1 MVYPK
6 SLGVHVAARFD
17 ESLVGRVQQASDIVE
32 VISEHLALNP
42 KGRELVGLCPFHKD
56 TRPSMYVNP
65 VKQIFKCFACG
76 AGGTVFHFIQL
87 RENLTFPQA
96 IERLAHRAGI
106 EVKPVAQSGPREGL
120 SPQSLAK
127 LNAWAMAHWQGRLGD
142 ENAGRIAREYIDRR
156 GISAESVKKWA
167 LGFAP
172 ESWDD
177 MVGAAARKKI
187 PDKALVEGGL
197 AVKRDTASQGLYD
210 KFRNRLMF
218 PITDVAG
225 KVLAFGGRTL
235 GDDPAKYMNSPAT
248 VLFDKS
254 NTVYGLQQAR
264 HAITSSGT
272 VVVVEG
278 YMDCLMC
285 HQFGVENVVAGLGTS
300 FTAGQAHLLRRYAN
314 RIVLLFDSDVAGAA
328 ASSRALEICLEEG
341 IDIKLAF
348 VPQGKDPCDFLLAAG
363 KDSLLAVINGAADVM
378 DFKWDQLKESFKT
391 GDTLGQRAAATRQF
405 VHTLAA
411 ALRAGKL
418 DRITRGLIL
427 NRVAALTGL
436 SPRQLEDE
444 IAAQIGALNRTA
456 SYKTENSK
464 VVSLDLGDGWFA
476 KAQREVVEV
485 LLNDPSLT
493 VLAAERISS
502 ADFDVPALKDIAG
515 LLFDSSDRNDNLS
528 VVEILSRVESTD
540 TAAIVVQLQQE
551 GEKKGNY
558 RPRLI
563 DAVKAMLDAGRK
575 VETAADDETQRLMSI
590 AARARKPDL
599 RNIGMK

>member
-1 MVYPK
+1 V
-6 SLGVHVAARFD
+6 SARFD
-17 ESLVGRVQQASDIVE
+17 DNLVGRVQQASDIVE
-32 VISEHLALNP
+32 VISEHLALHP

-56 TRPSMYVNP
+56 TRPSLYVNP

-76 AGGTVFHFIQL
+76 AGGTVFTFLQL

-96 IERLAHRAGI
+96 IERLAQRAGI
-106 EVKPVAQSGPREGL
+106 EVKVVHRSASQQSGI

-127 LNAWAMAHWQGRLGD
+127 LNAWAVGHWQGRLKD
-142 ENAGRIAREYIDRR
+142 DKAGSTAREYISSR
-156 GISAESVKKWA
+156 GIAPESVEKWS

-172 ESWDD
+172 EAWTD
-177 MVGAAARKKI
+177 MVDAAAAKKI
-187 PDKALVEGGL
+187 PPKALIDGGL
-197 AVKRDTASQGLYD
+197 AVQREAGGQGLYD

-218 PITDVAG
+218 PIVDVTG
-225 KVLAFGGRTL
+225 KVVAFGGRTL
-235 GDDPAKYMNSPAT
+235 GNDPAKYMNSPAT

-254 NTVYGLQQAR
+254 NTIYGLQHAR
-264 HAITSSGT
+264 HAIVSSGT

-314 RIVLLFDSDVAGAA
+314 MIVLLFDSDVAGAA
-328 ASSRALEICLEEG
+328 ASSRALQICLEEG

-363 KDSLLAVINGAADVM
+363 ADKLREIIANAADVM
-378 DFKWDQLKESFKT
+378 DFKWNQLKQSLQD
-391 GDTLGQRAAATRQF
+391 GDTLTQKTAATREF
-405 VHTLAA
+405 IHTLAA

-427 NRVAALTGL
+427 NRVSSLTGL

-444 IAAQIGALNRTA
+444 INAQIGALNRSA
-456 SYKTENSK
+456 SYRTENSK
-464 VVSLDLGDGWFA
+464 VVSIDLGDGWFA
-476 KAQREVVEV
+476 KAQKEIVEV
-485 LLNDPSLT
+485 LLNDPTLIP
-493 VLAAERISS
+493 LAAERISAES
-502 ADFDVPALKDIAG
+502 FDIPVLGQIAG
-515 LLFDSSDRNDNLS
+515 ILFEEAGRGENLS
-528 VVEILSRVESTD
+528 IAEILSRVESTD

-558 RPRLI
+558 RARLV
-563 DAVKAMLDAGRK
+563 DAVRAVLDGRK
-575 VETAADDETQRLMSI
+575 AAAPIAVADDETERLKSI
-590 AARARKPDL
+590 SARGGKTDL
-599 RNIGMK
+599 RRTGMK